1 MELLIK
7 KMCYVQNKRKRSKL
21 KTKSLKPKLLKT
33 LNMNQFEV
41 GPLFNRWFVETS
53 LFVDGRS
60 VGTEL
65 LHHQIINQQNVGI
78 WIFWWQMFF
87 NKFLHCFIWSSN
99 QLLNLNIFSFL
110 FLQTFSFIN
119 LISLCFDHWIFCHS
133 LTNWPD

>member
-7 KMCYVQNKRKRSKL
+7 KDVCYVQNTRKRNKL

-33 LNMNQFEV
+33 LNMNQFQV

-78 WIFWWQMFF
+78 
-87 NKFLHCFIWSSN
+87 
-99 QLLNLNIFSFL
+99 
-110 FLQTFSFIN
+110 
-119 LISLCFDHWIFCHS
+119 
-133 LTNWPD
+133 